1 MGYSMA
7 NELGVVNTRLDGML
21 VIELM
26 PLVLRT
32 FNSSFPSNFPPSP
45 FNASAEF
52 IKYFCLAF
60 FSAFLGVK
68 LSSYIY
74 DVWL

>member
-1 MGYSMA
+1 MA

-32 FNSSFPSNFPPSP
+32 FNSSLPSNFPPSP

-60 FSAFLGVK
+60 FSFFSAFLGTK
-68 LSSYIY
+68 LSLYIF